1 MDNFNLD
8 INNYSCNDL
17 IDLLALPKNYTKENV
32 STAKEKLHKKLLK
45 MDSPDLL
52 KIQELLLSFFR

>member
-32 STAKEKLHKKLLK
+32 SMAKEKLH
-45 MDSPDLL
+45 
-52 KIQELLLSFFR
+52 